1 MQKKLK
7 KIAVDTDIFLKSFIK
22 QQKKNRSNFSNAV
35 WIISWR
41 EKN

>member
-22 QQKKNRSNFSNAV
+22 QQKKIKLHLPQFT
-35 WIISWR
+35 
-41 EKN
+41 

>member
-7 KIAVDTDIFLKSFIK
+7 RIAADTNIFLKSFIK
-22 QQKKNRSNFSNAV
+22 QQKKTRSNFSNAV